1 MNHLLC
7 MFEEY
12 AGTAEWE
19 RLGCDSFLSTT
30 PAGPSQPD
38 LSCAAT
44 VDGRES
50 CLTMSDAPG
59 ATIKWNGFAETADS
73 VSCSNSFFGDPTPGI
88 VKSCFCEDK
97 TTRCAGENG
106 KCTCDSGNTV
116 YYGVADSNGKLDE
129 SRNYANT
136 TVNPAKHLKK
146 TYQLNTSGGGNQWC
160 GW

>member
-19 RLGCDSFLSTT
+19 RLGCDSFLSTAPAT
-30 PAGPSQPD
+30 PAQPD

-50 CLTMSDAPG
+50 CVTMENAPG
-59 ATIKWNGFAETADS
+59 TTIKWNGFSEVEDS
-73 VSCSNSFFGDPTPGI
+73 T
-88 VKSCFCEDK
+88 
-97 TTRCAGENG
+97 
-106 KCTCDSGNTV
+106 
-116 YYGVADSNGKLDE
+116 
-129 SRNYANT
+129 
-136 TVNPAKHLKK
+136 NPAKHLQKA
-146 TYQLNTSGGGNQWC
+146 YQLNTSGGGGQWC